1 MPPSD
6 LQALIDGTPVH
17 RALRLRLVGTSSSGL
32 VLQADAGAEHAGA
45 DGSQFLHGGVVAT
58 VLDSAAT
65 FALIAATE
73 TDWST
78 VDLRIDYVRPVPVGV
93 LRVRGTVVHIG
104 RRLGRATAELVA
116 AGSERLLASAAG
128 TFVRAAPEA
137 STGK

>member
-1 MPPSD
+1 MLPSD
-6 LQALIDGTPVH
+6 LQVLLDCTAVH
-17 RALRLRLVGTSSSGL
+17 RALRLRLVDASTDGI
-32 VLQADAGAEHAGA
+32 VLAAEAGAEHEGA
-45 DGSQFLHGGVVAT
+45 DGSQFVHGGVVAT

-65 FALIAATE
+65 FALIAATD

-137 STGK
+137 STGT